1 MSEIYRQYESAA
13 AQCAD
18 AGGLLEL
25 QKKLLL
31 PIIAEEKEAFISAEF
46 GRLQQIMG
54 VEYTDGDEIKVF
66 HPLPEELKN
75 GENIVY
81 GNPCELSLAELAML
95 PHLTYKINRF
105 GAVSRMPLIQCYP
118 QDIARLELIARM
130 YENLMIGRSCADAD
144 AKTLLDGHAEYMD
157 FKDGGRVVVIK

>member
-18 AGGLLEL
+18 ADGLLEL

-54 VEYTDGDEIKVF
+54 VEYTDG
-66 HPLPEELKN
+66 EE
-75 GENIVY
+75 
-81 GNPCELSLAELAML
+81 S
-95 PHLTYKINRF
+95 
-105 GAVSRMPLIQCYP
+105 YP
-118 QDIARLELIARM
+118 QDVARLELIARM

-157 FKDGGRVVVIK
+157 FKDGGKVVVIK

>member
-1 MSEIYRQYESAA
+1 
-13 AQCAD
+13 
-18 AGGLLEL
+18 
-25 QKKLLL
+25 
-31 PIIAEEKEAFISAEF
+31 
-46 GRLQQIMG
+46 MG

-81 GNPCELSLAELAML
+81 GNPRELSLAELAML

-157 FKDGGRVVVIK
+157 FKDGSRVVVIK

>member
-13 AQCAD
+13 QCAD
-18 AGGLLEL
+18 AEKLLEL

-54 VEYTDGDEIKVF
+54 
-66 HPLPEELKN
+66 

-81 GNPCELSLAELAML
+81 GNPRELSLAELAML

>member
-13 AQCAD
+13 QCAD
-18 AGGLLEL
+18 AEKLLEL

-75 GENIVY
+75 PNVKIAGIHNTSFTAKYTVADVEGEHY
-81 GNPCELSLAELAML
+81 FEGFRAL
-95 PHLTYKINRF
+95 
-105 GAVSRMPLIQCYP
+105 
-118 QDIARLELIARM
+118 
-130 YENLMIGRSCADAD
+130 
-144 AKTLLDGHAEYMD
+144 
-157 FKDGGRVVVIK
+157 

>member
-54 VEYTDGDEIKVF
+54 VEYTDGEESKVF

-81 GNPCELSLAELAML
+81 GNPRELSLASLRCFR
-95 PHLTYKINRF
+95 T
-105 GAVSRMPLIQCYP
+105 
-118 QDIARLELIARM
+118 
-130 YENLMIGRSCADAD
+130 
-144 AKTLLDGHAEYMD
+144 
-157 FKDGGRVVVIK
+157 

>member
-1 MSEIYRQYESAA
+1 MDSVKGARHEQKFTGSMKARA

-54 VEYTDGDEIKVF
+54 VEYTDGEESKVF
-66 HPLPEELKN
+66 HPLP
-75 GENIVY
+75 G
-81 GNPCELSLAELAML
+81 
-95 PHLTYKINRF
+95 
-105 GAVSRMPLIQCYP
+105 GA
-118 QDIARLELIARM
+118 
-130 YENLMIGRSCADAD
+130 
-144 AKTLLDGHAEYMD
+144 
-157 FKDGGRVVVIK
+157 

>member
-13 AQCAD
+13 QCAD
-18 AGGLLEL
+18 AEKLLEL

-81 GNPCELSLAELAML
+81 GNPRELSLAELAML
-95 PHLTYKINRF
+95 PHLMYKINRF

>member
-18 AGGLLEL
+18 ADGLLEL

-54 VEYTDGDEIKVF
+54 VEYTDGEESKVF
-66 HPLPEELKN
+66 HPLPEELKKRRKHS
-75 GENIVY
+75 VRK
-81 GNPCELSLAELAML
+81 SA
-95 PHLTYKINRF
+95 R
-105 GAVSRMPLIQCYP
+105 AVACRAC
-118 QDIARLELIARM
+118 
-130 YENLMIGRSCADAD
+130 DASAPD
-144 AKTLLDGHAEYMD
+144 
-157 FKDGGRVVVIK
+157 V